1 MKIFKSHVLFI
12 LISVIFCTLSLSC
25 SGGSSSNGK
34 RSNQT
39 AVRVFHAGLDAVP
52 VGLFLG
58 ETLIGETSYLSNSVF
73 TPVAPQETHLRLTRS
88 NRFDEPVIE
97 FPVQLQPATEY
108 SIFIYGE
115 VKRGTFQVRLQE
127 ESLIVPSEGMTR
139 IQYLHALIDVPSV
152 RFRVSGQDDIMVRY
166 GGSSSFFEIPSGD
179 QSLTILDA
187 SGRTLTSLIL
197 NAKDQG
203 ELSVVLAGK
212 ADYSFISV
220 KVYEDFD

>member
-1 MKIFKSHVLFI
+1 MKIFKSHVWFI
-12 LISVIFCTLSLSC
+12 ITITILCTFSISC

-58 ETLIGETSYLSNSVF
+58 ENLIGETSYLSNSVF
-73 TPVAPQETHLRLTRS
+73 TPVSPQEALLRLTRS

-97 FPVQLQPATEY
+97 FPVQLQTATEY

-115 VKRGTFQVRLQE
+115 VKRGTFQVRLLE
-127 ESLIVPSEGMTR
+127 EPLVVPAEGNTR

-152 RFRVSGQDDIMVRY
+152 RFRLSGQDDVVVRY
-166 GGSSSFFEIPSGD
+166 GGNSGFFEIPSGD
-179 QSLTILDA
+179 KSLTILDA
-187 SGRTLTSLIL
+187 SGRTLSSLTL
-197 NAKDQG
+197 NARDQG

-212 ADYSFISV
+212 ADYSFVSV

>member
-12 LISVIFCTLSLSC
+12 LVISILSTFSLSC

-58 ETLIGETSYLSNSVF
+58 QTLIGETSYLSNSVF
-73 TPVAPQETHLRLTRS
+73 SPVSPQDALLRLTRS
-88 NRFDEPVIE
+88 NRFEEPVIE
-97 FPVQLQPATEY
+97 FPVQLQSSTEY

-115 VKRGTFQVRLQE
+115 VKKGTFQARLLE
-127 ESLIVPSEGMTR
+127 EALVVPSEGNTR

-152 RFRVSGQDDIMVRY
+152 RFRVTGQEDVVVRY
-166 GGSSSFFEIPSGD
+166 GANSGFYEIPSGD

-187 SGRTLTSLIL
+187 SGRTLSSLSL

-220 KVYEDFD
+220 KLYEDFD